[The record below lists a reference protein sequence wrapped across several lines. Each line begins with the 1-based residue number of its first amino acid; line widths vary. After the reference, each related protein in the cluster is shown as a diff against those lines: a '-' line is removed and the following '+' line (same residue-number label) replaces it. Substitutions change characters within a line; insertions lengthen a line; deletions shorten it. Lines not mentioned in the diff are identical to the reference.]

1 MQSTFQLQFF
11 FYLTEIL
18 NLQGFHEDLKQFT
31 KSVLSSMIHFNGY
44 ILNFSELVLVNIAAF
59 FTTIF
64 KSPHITIYIFCKE
77 LPRFDGGFIN

>member
-18 NLQGFHEDLKQFT
+18 NLQGFHEDLKQFN

-44 ILNFSELVLVNIAAF
+44 ILNVSELVLVNSC
-59 FTTIF
+59 IF
-64 KSPHITIYIFCKE
+64 YHNF
-77 LPRFDGGFIN
+77 